1 MNPIIINHLKKSD
14 KKLAKVI
21 DTIGEL
27 DIHGYN
33 QSTDSFIFLVRE
45 IVGQMISSSVK
56 KIIFERL
63 LEICNYEISTSNI
76 LKLEIEDLRS
86 IGLSQS
92 KSRYIINLAK
102 LVDNKE
108 IDFDKIA
115 LLSDEDAKVELKKI
129 DGIGNW
135 TSKMYLIFFLQ
146 REDVLPFEDGAFLQ
160 SYKWL
165 YNTSNIKPSSIE
177 KKCKKWKPYSSIAA
191 RYLYRALDTG
201 LTKIPIKNFL
211 NNSDET

>member
-1 MNPIIINHLKKSD
+1 MNPDIINHLKSCD
-14 KKLAKVI
+14 KRLAKVI

-27 DIHGYN
+27 DFHNYN
-33 QSTDSFIFLVRE
+33 QSSDSFQFLVRE

-56 KIIFERL
+56 RIIFERL
-63 LEICNYEISTSNI
+63 LNICNNELTVSNI
-76 LKLEIEDLRS
+76 LKLEINDLRS

-102 LVDNKE
+102 RVDNKE
-108 IDFDKIA
+108 INFDKISS
-115 LLSDEDAKVELKKI
+115 LSNEEASSELKKI
-129 DGIGNW
+129 EGIGNW

-160 SYKWL
+160 AYRWL
-165 YNTSNIKPSSIE
+165 YNTSITKPSSVE
-177 KKCKKWKPYSSIAA
+177 SKCRKWKPYTSIGA

-201 LTKIPIKNFL
+201 LTKIPIKEFL
-211 NNSDET
+211 KK

>member
-1 MNPIIINHLKKSD
+1 MNPLIIDHLRNSD

-27 DIHGYN
+27 DIHDYG
-33 QSTDSFIFLVRE
+33 QSTDSFVFLVRE

-63 LEICNYEISTSNI
+63 LNICNHEISTLSI
-76 LKLEIEDLRS
+76 LKLKIEDLRS

-102 LVDNKE
+102 LVDNKDV
-108 IDFDKIA
+108 DFDKIA
-115 LLSDEDAKVELKKI
+115 LLPDEEAKLELKKI

-160 SYKWL
+160 AYKWL
-165 YNTSNIKPSSIE
+165 YDTSDIKPSSIE
-177 KKCKKWKPYSSIAA
+177 KRCKQWKPYSSIAA

-201 LTKIPIKNFL
+201 LTKIPIKVFL
-211 NNSDET
+211 SNGDE